1 MRFEIAGTFDSIF
14 WMDEIPGNSLNVIN
28 GGDFYVT
35 VYRNGCQETS
45 YFTVVESENPPGP
58 VPVVDIMNLISPN
71 ADGINDYW
79 VIKDLNAMQPAKVVI
94 YNRSGKP
101 VYQSNDYNNDW
112 SGTYNG
118 NPLPE
123 GTYFFIIEGSNG
135 EVIKGPLSILR

>member
-1 MRFEIAGTFDSIF
+1 M
-14 WMDEIPGNSLNVIN
+14 
-28 GGDFYVT
+28 
-35 VYRNGCQETS
+35 
-45 YFTVVESENPPGP
+45 
-58 VPVVDIMNLISPN
+58 PVVDIMNLISPN